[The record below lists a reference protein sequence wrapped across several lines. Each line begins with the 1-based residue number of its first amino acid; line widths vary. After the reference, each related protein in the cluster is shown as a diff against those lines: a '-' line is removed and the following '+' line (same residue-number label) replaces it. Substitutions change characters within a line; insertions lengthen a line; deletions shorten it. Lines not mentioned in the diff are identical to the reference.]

1 MPKDPF
7 HGGASTHI
15 TPLQEELRLDLE
27 VQAQLCRMQGNREG
41 DMERFILSLLCKYLA
56 WVV

>member
-15 TPLQEELRLDLE
+15 MPLQEELRLDIE
-27 VQAQLCRMQGNREG
+27 VEAQLYCVQGGRYEV
-41 DMERFILSLLCKYLA
+41 YY
-56 WVV
+56 